1 MPSKG
6 KGPGPG
12 AGPKVPTWRKAPP
25 SMVTLFDE
33 VLPRA
38 PEVERRK
45 MFGYPAG
52 FANGHM
58 FMGLFQEYLVLRLDT
73 ADREAFL
80 KLPEAEQF
88 EPMPGRPMREYV
100 VVTPSLTEEVDE
112 LRPWIKRSL
121 RFVLSLP
128 PKEAKPKTAKAT
140 KPKAGKTQAEAPEA
154 PTKTKATK
162 AEGPAKAKSKAAAAS
177 AAKKSPPAAKKRRG
191 ES

>member
-1 MPSKG
+1 MG
-6 KGPGPG
+6 
-12 AGPKVPTWRKAPP
+12 TWRKAPP
-25 SMVTLFDE
+25 SMVALFDE
-33 VLPRA
+33 VLPQR

-58 FMGLFQEYLVLRLDT
+58 FMGLFQEHLVLRLDT

-100 VVTPSLTEEVDE
+100 MAMPSMLEDTDE

-121 RFVLSLP
+121 SFVLSLP
-128 PKEAKPKTAKAT
+128 PKEAKAKAA
-140 KPKAGKTQAEAPEA
+140 KAKAPAA
-154 PTKTKATK
+154 PTKAQATK
-162 AEGPAKAKSKAAAAS
+162 AKPPAKA
-177 AAKKSPPAAKKRRG
+177 AKTQRKSPAETSAKKRPPRPK
-191 ES
+191 S

>member
-6 KGPGPG
+6 KEPG

-33 VLPRA
+33 VLPQA

-128 PKEAKPKTAKAT
+128 PKEAKPKTAKTTKTA
-140 KPKAGKTQAEAPEA
+140 KPKAVKTQAEAPKEPA
-154 PTKTKATK
+154 KTKATK
-162 AEGPAKAKSKAAAAS
+162 AEAPAKTKSKSKTQAEG
-177 AAKKSPPAAKKRRG
+177 KPTSPPAKKRR
-191 ES
+191 